1 MTFHTPK
8 EDNRPPTYQFLKHL
22 EETAYESEVIAAAIM
37 PSSAKYIYGQIEFG
51 FLAITGN

>member
-22 EETAYESEVIAAAIM
+22 EETAYESEVIAATIM